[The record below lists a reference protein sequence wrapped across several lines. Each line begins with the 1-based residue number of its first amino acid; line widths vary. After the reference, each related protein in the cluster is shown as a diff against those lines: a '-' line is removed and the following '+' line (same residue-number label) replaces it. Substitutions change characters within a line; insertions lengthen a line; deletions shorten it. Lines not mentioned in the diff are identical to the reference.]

1 MKTFISKLVLFSLFL
16 LISVKSYSQNKLEDY
31 YKEIPYSQM
40 EQDSNRYEYLV
51 RLKFQGSTIMKVYLD
66 KETITKKSETVFNC
80 WVKYTYTPAVNFSN
94 AIHDI
99 STVYKNYDFDK
110 TRLFKCL
117 TASLIT
123 NRGTKYE
130 SYYLIDRKILDER
143 DNYNVVVPNSL
154 IETLYFKLFNE

>member
-1 MKTFISKLVLFSLFL
+1 MKTIILKLILINLFL
-16 LISVKSYSQNKLEDY
+16 LSSAKSYSQNKLEDY
-31 YKEIPYSQM
+31 YKEIPHSQM
-40 EQDSNRYEYLV
+40 EQDSSRYEYIV
-51 RLKFQGSTIMKVYLD
+51 GLKFQGTKIMKVYLD
-66 KETITKKSETVFNC
+66 KETITKKSETEINC
-80 WVKYTYTPAVNFSN
+80 WVKYTYSPAVNFSK
-94 AIHDI
+94 AIHGI
-99 STVYKNYDFDK
+99 STVYKNYDFDR

-117 TASLIT
+117 NASLIT